1 MRVLAVAIADG
12 NPLQLIEATKAHV
25 PELMTWF
32 PTEHS
37 CRVWGGPQFRF
48 PFTVETFLADSKLTS
63 LASYALVRES
73 AELCAFGQFYLRVGR
88 CHLARL
94 VVAPS
99 HRGQGFG
106 TRLIEMLLR
115 EGHQSL
121 GVTES
126 SLFVHV
132 GNTSAIAL
140 YERLGFTRASYPEP
154 GLAIPNSLYM
164 ISSALIDDASSSS
177 S

>member
-1 MRVLAVAIADG
+1 M
-12 NPLQLIEATKAHV
+12 PLQLIKATNAHV

-32 PTEHS
+32 PTAHS
-37 CRVWGGPQFRF
+37 CRVWGGPEFRF
-48 PFTVETFLADSKLTS
+48 PFTVETFLADSKLLS
-63 LASYALVRES
+63 LASYALIRELG
-73 AELCAFGQFYLRVGR
+73 ELCGFGQFYLRVGR

-94 VVAPS
+94 AVAPS

-106 TRLIEMLLR
+106 TQLIEMLRR
-115 EGHQSL
+115 EGQTTL

-132 GNTSAIAL
+132 SNTSAIAL
-140 YERLGFTRASYPEP
+140 YERLGFTRAPYPEP

-164 ISSALIDDASSSS
+164 IL
-177 S
+177 